1 MWGVQVKNARTLTEG
16 ALLLAIYTVL
26 LLITA
31 YVPVLSIISIFFL
44 VLPFIIYSEKHG
56 IKPALIMLAAAV
68 FISLLA
74 GAFLI
79 TLPLTLSFGTV
90 GIIIGWM
97 LKNKKSKM
105 LIYLVSSF
113 VFLVS
118 SVIEYI
124 VSILLLDM
132 NLIQEFIAWF
142 EKVLINAIQRAE
154 EMGQPLPSGN
164 MEDIRSSMELF
175 EILLPSFFLTSSLGV
190 MLIIISVNFPL
201 LRRIGIHSAKF
212 PPFRNWKLPQS
223 IVWYYLITLILM
235 IIARPEMGT
244 YLHVVVFNLFYVLQL
259 LLVVQ
264 GLSFIYFF
272 AHLKNWPK
280 GLVILITVLAFPL
293 YEFVRILGIIDLGFD
308 LRQRLQRKS

>member
-1 MWGVQVKNARTLTEG
+1 MKNARTLTEG

-26 LLITA
+26 LLLTV
-31 YVPVLSIISIFFL
+31 YVPVLNIITPFFL
-44 VLPFIIYSEKHG
+44 VLPYIIYSEKYG
-56 IKPALIMLAAAV
+56 LKPALVMLAAAV

-79 TLPLTLSFGTV
+79 TLPLTLSFGAV

-97 LKNKKSKM
+97 LKNQKSKM
-105 LIYLVSSF
+105 MIYLVSSF

-132 NLIQEFIAWF
+132 NLIREFIDSF
-142 EKVLINAIQRAE
+142 KKILIDAFQRAE
-154 EMGQPLPSGN
+154 EMGQPLPSGK

-175 EILLPSFFLTSSLGV
+175 EILIPSFFLTSSLAV

-201 LRRIGIHSAKF
+201 LRRIGIHTAEF

-235 IIARPEMGT
+235 ITVRPEVGT
-244 YLHVVVFNLFYVLQL
+244 YLHWALFNLFYVLQL

-280 GLVILITVLAFPL
+280 GLVILISVLAFPL

>member
-1 MWGVQVKNARTLTEG
+1 MKNARTLTEG

-26 LLITA
+26 LLLTV
-31 YVPVLSIISIFFL
+31 YVPVLNIITPFFL
-44 VLPFIIYSEKHG
+44 VLPYIIYSEKHG
-56 IKPALIMLAAAV
+56 LKPAMVMLAAAV
-68 FISLLA
+68 FVSLLA

-97 LKNKKSKM
+97 LKNQKSKM
-105 LIYLVSSF
+105 MIYLVSSF

-132 NLIQEFIAWF
+132 NLIREFIASF
-142 EKVLINAIQRAE
+142 KKILLDAFQRAE
-154 EMGQPLPSGN
+154 EMGQPLPSGK
-164 MEDIRSSMELF
+164 MEDFRSSLELF
-175 EILLPSFFLTSSLGV
+175 EILIPSFFLTSSLAV

-201 LRRIGIHSAKF
+201 LRKIGIHTAKF

-235 IIARPEMGT
+235 ITVRPEVGT
-244 YLHVVVFNLFYVLQL
+244 YLHWALFNLFYVLQL

-272 AHLKNWPK
+272 ARLKNWPK

>member
-1 MWGVQVKNARTLTEG
+1 
-16 ALLLAIYTVL
+16 
-26 LLITA
+26 
-31 YVPVLSIISIFFL
+31 

-56 IKPALIMLAAAV
+56 IKPALIMLAAAL
-68 FISLLA
+68 FISLMA
-74 GAFLI
+74 GVFLI

-97 LKNKKSKM
+97 LKNQKSKM
-105 LIYLVSSF
+105 MIFLITSLVLLISI
-113 VFLVS
+113 
-118 SVIEYI
+118 VIQYI
-124 VSILLLDM
+124 LSILFLGM
-132 NLIQEFIAWF
+132 NVIQESKEQS
-142 EKVLINAIQRAE
+142 EKILADAIQRAE
-154 EMGQPLPSGN
+154 ELGQPLPSERI
-164 MEDIRSSMELF
+164 EDIRSSMEQF
-175 EILLPSFFLTSSLGV
+175 EIIIPSFFLMISFVT

-201 LRRIGIHSAKF
+201 LRKIGIHTAEF

-235 IIARPEMGT
+235 ITVRPEVGT
-244 YLHVVVFNLFYVLQL
+244 YLHWALFNLFYVLQL